1 MLQRCCLGLLDP
13 AVAADMNMFHHQ
25 GLLKV

>member
-13 AVAADMNMFHHQ
+13 AVAADMNMFKRHA
-25 GLLKV
+25 LLKV